1 MTPGQTAGPPVQRP
15 RDLVVP
21 RPAAATMLSRVAA
34 ALYWM
39 SRSLERAENVARLLD
54 VNLQL
59 LIDFGTIDDQQAER
73 LWLPILQAA
82 GDEAGFFECYDRATG
97 PNVTEFMTFRREN
110 PNSLLSC
117 ICAARE
123 NARQVRDQISIEMWF
138 VLNECYLFMH
148 SDEGRAEWASGT
160 GAFYERIKKF
170 SHLFQ
175 GLTDATFPR
184 TEGWEFIQFGK
195 FLERADKTTCLLD
208 VKYHILLPKPTDVGG
223 AVDTAQWQAVLRS
236 VSALEA
242 YRRYYV
248 AEILP
253 WKVAEFLVL
262 SKSFP
267 RSLRYCL
274 DRLDESLHNMARL
287 QPAGHASAVEES
299 FARIRSEV
307 ANLSIG
313 EILERGLHEYLTAA
327 RESIA
332 RLGQHLFELFMD
344 HPSVDMAAE
353 VRIHQQEQQQQQSPV
368 PDPAPTAPPRP
379 HHPRATRP
387 RR

>member
-1 MTPGQTAGPPVQRP
+1 MAPAPAPTRPP
-15 RDLVVP
+15 RDRVVP
-21 RPAAATMLSRVAA
+21 HPGSTAMLSRVAA

-39 SRSLERAENVARLLD
+39 SRSLERAENIARLLD

-82 GDEAGFFECYDRATG
+82 GDETTFLQFYDKATG
-97 PNVTEFMTFRREN
+97 PNVTEFMTYRKEN
-110 PNSLLSC
+110 PNSLVSC
-117 ICAARE
+117 IGAARE
-123 NARQVRDQISIEMWF
+123 NARQVRDQISIEMWG
-138 VLNECYLFMH
+138 VLNECYLYMH

-160 GAFYERIKKF
+160 GSFYERIKKY

-195 FLERADKTTCLLD
+195 YLERADKTTCLLD

-274 DRLDESLHNMARL
+274 DRLDESLRAMARS

-307 ANLSIG
+307 ASLSIAD
-313 EILERGLHEYLTAA
+313 ILSLGLHEYLTGA
-327 RESIA
+327 RETIA
-332 RLGQHLFELFMD
+332 RLGQHLFEIFMD
-344 HPSVDMAAE
+344 HPPIDMAAE
-353 VRIHQQEQQQQQSPV
+353 IRIHQQEQQQQSPV
-368 PDPAPTAPPRP
+368 PSQAPTVPSPPRRPRVAPPRG
-379 HHPRATRP
+379 
-387 RR
+387 